1 MLRYGFAF
9 SLIAFL
15 LMACAAPA
23 PTPTIVVAVPGATAT
38 EIQINTPVV
47 VSTLPL
53 PQPSDTALPTI
64 TPPPSETALSTLQPT
79 LVSSNSPTATLTV
92 SPSVTAT
99 GSLSG
104 TNVISPT
111 NVISASPTISFTEG
125 ISSTVG
131 ISVTAVPTVHVTP
144 RPRPTTAP
152 AGPAILTQLFSGQR
166 VTAMY
171 VSGDGTIYYG
181 VAPSDE
187 SLQFPAQTV
196 FQLWKWSPG
205 SSPIAI
211 SPATMHLIGGVLVH
225 NGMIYFNEQGA
236 LRRRPDDN
244 KAEEGEVV
252 IRYPEYLG
260 NKNLP
265 YGHMNH
271 ALANYTLNGQP
282 VMLMAMGSV
291 LDSSFPG
298 AGVPANIA
306 PPFYEHFPTGR
317 INYAT
322 FDWLDNTHDFTANDG
337 VAGQFDEFARG
348 VRNPWSMTVGVIN
361 GQTHIF
367 AVDNDPAFTPEKSD
381 NIPNNAGDEVN
392 DIVLGGNYGHP
403 YAYGMASNIQPIVVF
418 PDGSVPSGVAVAA
431 GKLFVSL
438 QNAAMIVKV
447 DLAKRTYTPVLTNI
461 SPFNLYAV
469 GNLLYVAD
477 FDGIHVIDARGL

>member
-1 MLRYGFAF
+1 MLRCGLVL
-9 SLIAFL
+9 SLVAL
-15 LMACAAPA
+15 VLMACAAPA
-23 PTPTIVVAVPGATAT
+23 PTPTIVVALPLATAT
-38 EIQINTPVV
+38 DVPITTPVV

-53 PQPSDTALPTI
+53 PQPTDTTEPTI
-64 TPPPSETALSTLQPT
+64 TPPPSETATSAPAT
-79 LVSSNSPTATLTV
+79 LVSANTPTATLTLSPTVRATSIV
-92 SPSVTAT
+92 SS
-99 GSLSG
+99 

-111 NVISASPTISFTEG
+111 NVISVSPTISFTEG
-125 ISSTVG
+125 ISSTVA
-131 ISVTAVPTVHVTP
+131 ISVTRVPTRRVTP
-144 RPRPTTAP
+144 KPTAEP
-152 AGPAILTQLFSGQR
+152 AGPATLTQLFSGQR

-225 NGMIYFNEQGA
+225 NGNIYFNEQGA

-244 KAEEGEVV
+244 KSEEGEVV
-252 IRYPEYLG
+252 IRYPGYLD

-271 ALANYTLNGQP
+271 ALATYNLNGQE
-282 VMLMAMGSV
+282 VMLMAMGSL

-298 AGVPANIA
+298 AGVPADIA
-306 PPFYEHFPTGR
+306 PPYYEHFPTGR

-348 VRNPWSMTVGVIN
+348 VRNPWSMTVGTLN
-361 GQTHIF
+361 GQTHIL
-367 AVDNDPAFTPEKSD
+367 AVDDDPAFTPEKSD
-381 NIPNNAGDEVN
+381 DIPNNAGDEVN
-392 DIVLGGNYGHP
+392 DIVFGGNYGHP

-418 PDGSVPSGVAVAA
+418 PDGSVPSGVAIAA
-431 GKLFVSL
+431 NKIFVSL
-438 QNAAMIVKV
+438 QNGNMIVKV
-447 DLAKRTYTPVLTNI
+447 DLVKRTYTPVITNI
-461 SPFNLYAV
+461 SPFNLFAV